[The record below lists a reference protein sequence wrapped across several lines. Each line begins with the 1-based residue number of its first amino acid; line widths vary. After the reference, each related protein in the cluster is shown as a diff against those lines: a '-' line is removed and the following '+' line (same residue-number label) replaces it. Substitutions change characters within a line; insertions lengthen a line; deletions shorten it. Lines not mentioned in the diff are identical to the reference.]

1 MTQAKEVVTAALE
14 AGWGTVV
21 VDGAAEEGES
31 GAGKKGK
38 RKGGKDG
45 EEISPPVA
53 ARQNWVARGDAE
65 RRGGGERLAA
75 WVRVASAAEQEVM
88 CALAWREDAVVM
100 DAADWKMTDPL
111 ASQSGNQRTQQRH
124 LYRPCHRQPNLPE
137 GPSLAPLPVPRCLL
151 YPPPPRPLVASPW
164 KPRLSRE

>member
-45 EEISPPVA
+45 EEMVE
-53 ARQNWVARGDAE
+53 WE
-65 RRGGGERLAA
+65 
-75 WVRVASAAEQEVM
+75 
-88 CALAWREDAVVM
+88 
-100 DAADWKMTDPL
+100 
-111 ASQSGNQRTQQRH
+111 
-124 LYRPCHRQPNLPE
+124 
-137 GPSLAPLPVPRCLL
+137 
-151 YPPPPRPLVASPW
+151 
-164 KPRLSRE
+164 